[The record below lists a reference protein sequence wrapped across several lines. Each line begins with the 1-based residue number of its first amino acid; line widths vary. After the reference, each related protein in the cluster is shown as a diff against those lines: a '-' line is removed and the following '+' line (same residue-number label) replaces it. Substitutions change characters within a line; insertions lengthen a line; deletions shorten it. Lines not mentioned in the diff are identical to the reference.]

1 MHIKISTSV
10 NQALVLMEN
19 VRTELIDLI
28 VSVVLD
34 GREITVTKVW
44 NYIYICHS
52 LMILRISLNN
62 VSYHTL
68 VSVISGLKFCF

>member
-10 NQALVLMEN
+10 NQALVLMES

-34 GREITVTKVW
+34 GLELTVTKVW
-44 NYIYICHS
+44 NYIYIYIYYS
-52 LMILRISLNN
+52 QMILNISLNILAIM
-62 VSYHTL
+62 H
-68 VSVISGLKFCF
+68 